1 MNILNIL
8 FMVGI
13 IIIMVLAI
21 LFILSIWIIGIYYF
35 AQLLIF
41 IFLEL
46 GKYLKFKTICL
57 LRLKRWKKLAV

>member
-13 IIIMVLAI
+13 IIIMLLAI

-46 GKYLKFKTICL
+46 GKYLKFKTIGL
-57 LRLKRWKKLAV
+57 LRLKRWKKLVV